1 MHDSLLSRLYAKIP
15 RTLQAASRLAM
26 DLTRTYRLNSW
37 SQDGEDRILCEIFKN
52 CPQGFYVDVG
62 AHHPRRFS
70 NTYFLYRSGW
80 RGLNIEPD
88 PDLSFA
94 FRVFRPRDAFVS
106 AAVAEIPN
114 TGILFRFLDPALNT
128 LDPVTAQVRRTEG
141 WDVRDKIPVRI
152 SPLRTILSEHGVD
165 HIDFLNIDVEGLD
178 LQVLKSIDWQRHAPS
193 VIAVEVRTD
202 DVLDVG
208 TTDVHAFLSQKGYSL
223 AAKTLRTAIYRTNR
237 SFGSSTP

>member
-1 MHDSLLSRLYAKIP
+1 
-15 RTLQAASRLAM
+15 M

-37 SQDGEDRILCEIFKN
+37 SQDGEDRILCEIFKS
-52 CPQGFYVDVG
+52 CPRGFYVDVG

-70 NTYFLYRSGW
+70 NTYSLYRTGW
-80 RGLNIEPD
+80 HGLNIEPD
-88 PDLSFA
+88 PGLSFA
-94 FRVFRPRDAFVS
+94 FRLFRPRDAFVS

-128 LDPVTAQVRRTEG
+128 LDPETAHARRTEG
-141 WDVRDKIPVRI
+141 WAIRDKIPVRI
-152 SPLRTILSEHGVD
+152 TPLSTILGEHGVA

-237 SFGSSTP
+237 LPGYSTP